1 MRHQILVDSRDR
13 NFQKYP
19 RPNGYRVRLPRTYR
33 HVVSARL
40 VSAEIPSSFLVFSE
54 AMHNTSM
61 VVVVNQT
68 SKVVTIPDG
77 NYDAQSLACEVTMAL
92 QAAFSDHT
100 FGAEVDA
107 LTMAFK
113 MSCEPSTRD
122 VVAEAVSHSR
132 QYVAWGV
139 DTTNNVERGD
149 TDWGLA
155 YYLGF
160 PKGVVTDSVDG
171 VVVSPGVVV
180 TNPLTYVVLDIEELS
195 GVDEGGMYGTAVGR
209 GCFAKIPLSGGSF
222 EHVFRDAESA
232 TAAVDMKPA
241 VPKLETLTLTFRSH
255 AGHVLDFRGVEHS
268 FVLEL
273 ETKDPAPLT
282 GVSGVPGVSGAPG
295 VSGVS
300 GVPGVPGVSNS
311 KPTPPPPV
319 AAPRPVVL
327 PPSATTR
334 FTLKKVAV
342 GGVVLAVLGA
352 GGWWVWTRRAAA
364 KN

>member
-54 AMHNTSM
+54 AMRNTSM
-61 VVVVNQT
+61 VVIVNQT

-92 QAAFSDHT
+92 QTAFSDHT

-180 TNPLTYVVLDIEELS
+180 TNPLTYVVLDIDELS
-195 GVDEGGMYGTAVGR
+195 GVDEGGMYGAAVGR

-232 TAAVDMKPA
+232 TAAVDMKPT

-282 GVSGVPGVSGAPG
+282 GVSGV
-295 VSGVS
+295 SGVS
-300 GVPGVPGVSNS
+300 
-311 KPTPPPPV
+311 KTPPLPPAAV
-319 AAPRPVVL
+319 AAAVATPAAAPVVPRPVVAGL
-327 PPSATTR
+327 SPTHPPPASR
-334 FTLKKVAV
+334 FTLKKAAM
-342 GGVVLAVLGA
+342 GGVVLVALGA
-352 GGWWVWTRRAAA
+352 GGWWVWTKRT